1 MELTNKKRLL
11 TILIGFAT
19 CIIVAT
25 LAFKFSGNKAT
36 DKMPIN
42 TSIIDSQ
49 RQRKAMPDSAT
60 TANPA
65 EAAFI
70 EEIFADIEKARNATD
85 GWAGM
90 EYGLLLN
97 IKKLDGMRSKLTP
110 EQLQLLEMYKQENPE
125 WENVDE

>member
-11 TILIGFAT
+11 TILIGLAAL
-19 CIIVAT
+19 IIAAT
-25 LAFKFSGNKAT
+25 LALKFSGNEAADKA
-36 DKMPIN
+36 PIN

-49 RQRKAMPDSAT
+49 RHKKAAPDST
-60 TANPA
+60 STANPA
-65 EAAFI
+65 EAILI
-70 EEIFADIEKARNATD
+70 EEIIADIEKARNATD